1 MRNGFR
7 NRFQD
12 TYVVPAKAGIHF
24 RSSKSK
30 WIPAFAG
37 MTIWMVQRAMDSRF
51 RGNDDLGVQRVM
63 DSRSVTKTSGN
74 DGSSC
79 DLLHA
84 LSRDCLVFFMRFT
97 SSAFP
102 RVTKS
107 STPTSFAFGGGKI
120 KLHRMRAALDR

>member
-12 TYVVPAKAGIHF
+12 TYVIPAKAGSHV

-30 WIPAFAG
+30 WSPAFAG

-51 RGNDDLGVQRVM
+51 RGNDDLGFNASWIPAQLPKRAGM
-63 DSRSVTKTSGN
+63 TDP
-74 DGSSC
+74 SC

-97 SSAFP
+97 SSAFSG
-102 RVTKS
+102 VTKS
-107 STPTSFAFGGGKI
+107 
-120 KLHRMRAALDR
+120 R